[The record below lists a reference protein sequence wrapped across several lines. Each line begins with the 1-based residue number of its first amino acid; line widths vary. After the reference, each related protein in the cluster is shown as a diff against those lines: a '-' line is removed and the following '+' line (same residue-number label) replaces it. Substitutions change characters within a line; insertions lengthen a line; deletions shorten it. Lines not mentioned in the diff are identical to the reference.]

1 MNQNNFTLLHATWL
15 TTLFSSFAL
24 PQSELKGQLYD
35 FSEILH
41 RHLNWVENALLQQG
55 VTVSYERPNL
65 NFKYQNIGEMISTC
79 KIMLD
84 GVKEQYEGNDE
95 LSKRI
100 YADLEYLIFVLS
112 THLTDKTPLTAF
124 DRGLQL
130 RDEAELSPETIMT
143 LVTFLF
149 DESYKEYELIII
161 YSYAQTQI
169 DNQRIHEIFQ
179 ILIDESKFHLK
190 SFAQIMADLGILTI
204 PRFITSEIYA
214 IDSLE
219 TFLLDGIDE
228 EEAAKEECRAI
239 AQSIGHKPLRN
250 FFNFINTQES
260 YHIALM
266 EEALA
271 IFRALKQ

>member
-15 TTLFSSFAL
+15 TTLFSSFAM

-35 FSEILH
+35 LSEIVH
-41 RHLNWVENALLQQG
+41 RHLSWVENALLEKNI
-55 VTVSYERPNL
+55 TVSYERPNL
-65 NFKYQNIGEMISTC
+65 NFKYKNIGEMISTC
-79 KIMLD
+79 KIMLE
-84 GVKEQYEGNDE
+84 GVKEQYEGDDE

-100 YADLEYLIFVLS
+100 YADLEYFIFILNA
-112 THLTDKTPLTAF
+112 HLTDETALTAF
-124 DRGLQL
+124 SRELQL
-130 RDEAELSPETIMT
+130 NDGAQLSPETIMT

-169 DNQRIHEIFQ
+169 DNQRMHEIFQ

-190 SFAQIMADLGILTI
+190 SFARIMADLGILTI

-219 TFLLDGIDE
+219 KFLLDGIDE

-239 AQSIGHKPLRN
+239 AQSIGHEPLRN

-266 EEALA
+266 EEALE
-271 IFRALKQ
+271 IFRKLK

>member
-1 MNQNNFTLLHATWL
+1 MNQNNFTLLHVTWL
-15 TTLFSSFAL
+15 ATLFSSFAL
-24 PQSELKGQLYD
+24 PQSELKSQLYD

-41 RHLNWVENALLQQG
+41 RHLRWIENAMLKEKIQP
-55 VTVSYERPNL
+55 SYERPNL
-65 NFKYQNIGEMISTC
+65 NFKYESVGEMVSTC
-79 KIMLD
+79 KSMLE
-84 GVKEQYEGNDE
+84 GVRKQYKNDDE

-100 YADLEYLIFVLS
+100 DADLEYIIFVLS
-112 THLTDKTPLTAF
+112 SHTKETTPLHTFNRA
-124 DRGLQL
+124 LQL
-130 RDEAELSPETIMT
+130 NDGTELSPETIMT

-190 SFAQIMADLGILTI
+190 SFAQIMAELGILTI
-204 PRFITSEIYA
+204 PRFITSEIYE
-214 IDSLE
+214 INSLE
-219 TFLLDGIDE
+219 QFLLDGIDE

-266 EEALA
+266 QEALE
-271 IFRALKQ
+271 IFRKHI

>member
-24 PQSELKGQLYD
+24 PQGELKGQLYD
-35 FSEILH
+35 FSEIIY
-41 RHLNWVENALLQQG
+41 RHLRWVENALLKQD
-55 VTVSYERPNL
+55 VIISYERPNL
-65 NFKYQNIGEMISTC
+65 NFKYNNIGNMISTC
-79 KIMLD
+79 KIMLE
-84 GVKEQYEGNDE
+84 GLLEQYEGDDE

-100 YADLEYLIFVLS
+100 SADLQYIIFVLS
-112 THLTDKTPLTAF
+112 TNLTDETPLKAF
-124 DRGLQL
+124 NRELKL
-130 RDEAELSPETIMT
+130 SDETELTPETIMT

-149 DESYKEYELIII
+149 DESYKEYELIVI
-161 YSYAQTQI
+161 YSYAQTRI

-190 SFAQIMADLGILTI
+190 SFAQIMTDLGILTI

-214 IDSLE
+214 FDSLE
-219 TFLLDGIDE
+219 KFLLDGIDE

-239 AQSIGHKPLRN
+239 AQSINHKPLRN

-266 EEALA
+266 EEALE
-271 IFRALKQ
+271 IFRNLK

>member
-1 MNQNNFTLLHATWL
+1 MNQDNFTLLHATWL

-24 PQSELKGQLYD
+24 PQSELKSQLYD

-41 RHLNWVENALLQQG
+41 RHLRWVENAMLKEKIAP
-55 VTVSYERPNL
+55 SYERPNL
-65 NFKYQNIGEMISTC
+65 NFKYENIGTMISTC
-79 KIMLD
+79 KSMLE
-84 GVKEQYEGNDE
+84 GVRQQYQNSDE

-100 YADLEYLIFVLS
+100 DADLEYMIFTLSSHTQEITPLYAFNRELTLKDKTVLS
-112 THLTDKTPLTAF
+112 PKTM
-124 DRGLQL
+124 
-130 RDEAELSPETIMT
+130 MT

-190 SFAQIMADLGILTI
+190 SFAQIMAELGILTI
-204 PRFITSEIYA
+204 PRFITSEIYE

-219 TFLLDGIDE
+219 QFLLDGIDE

-239 AQSIGHKPLRN
+239 AQSIGHEGLRN

-266 EEALA
+266 QEALE
-271 IFRALKQ
+271 IYRAQK

>member
-24 PQSELKGQLYD
+24 PQSELKGRLYD

-41 RHLNWVENALLQQG
+41 RHLSWVENALLEKNI
-55 VTVSYERPNL
+55 TVSYERPNL
-65 NFKYQNIGEMISTC
+65 NFKYKNIGEMISTC
-79 KIMLD
+79 KIMLE

-100 YADLEYLIFVLS
+100 FADLEYFIFMLNA
-112 THLTDKTPLTAF
+112 HLTDETPLTAF
-124 DRGLQL
+124 SRELQL
-130 RDEAELSPETIMT
+130 SDKAQLSPETIMT

-169 DNQRIHEIFQ
+169 NNQRIHEIFQ

-219 TFLLDGIDE
+219 KFLLDGIDE

-239 AQSIGHKPLRN
+239 AQSIGHEPLRN

-271 IFRALKQ
+271 IFRALK